1 MRLILREYN
10 VTPIKEKRDE
20 VCVELKD
27 NKVTVYTDDR
37 VIEDNNKIDPVI
49 EFIKGIKENIIK
61 LNEERIQNYKGGRQ
75 KAINI
80 QFDDDEKVYS
90 VIGNTPSE
98 ESIKM
103 YESIKEKLGEII
115 KE

>member
-1 MRLILREYN
+1 MKLVLREYN

-37 VIEDNNKIDPVI
+37 VIEDNNKIDPFI

-80 QFDDDEKVYS
+80 QFDDEKVYNI
-90 VIGNTPSE
+90 VGNTNVV
-98 ESIKM
+98 ESATLYSLIKA
-103 YESIKEKLGEII
+103 KLGEVI